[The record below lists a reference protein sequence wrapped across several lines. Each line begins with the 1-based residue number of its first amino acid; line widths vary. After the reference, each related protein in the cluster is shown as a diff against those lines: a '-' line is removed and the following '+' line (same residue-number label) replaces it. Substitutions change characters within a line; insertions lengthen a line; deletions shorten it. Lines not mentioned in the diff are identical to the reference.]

1 MRPPKRLFI
10 RKKDLVGSEEA
21 EKPAVEEIH
30 IPATVQETEDER
42 TKNIATVQE
51 ATVADEAEVIDDER
65 KDDEDEEYVYVTP
78 NYTLH
83 AILMVLG
90 SVLTGA
96 VIMFLVSN
104 SMFQERARA
113 AYLSQGY
120 VQTKNAVARSS
131 DIAMGKTAYV
141 NGELVVGTYVEVDT
155 SKATATEND
164 VLKGYTCYV
173 NGEKITGSIPIYK
186 PDSYNG
192 DTKDRIIP
200 KGYYLDGTPI
210 NIAGAANLVKENIR
224 EGVSIFGV
232 TGTYNG
238 E

>member
-1 MRPPKRLFI
+1 MRPPKKLFI
-10 RKKDLVGSEEA
+10 RKKDLLNAEE

-30 IPATVQETEDER
+30 IPAAVQETEEER

-51 ATVADEAEVIDDER
+51 ATVTEEPQIIDEEPA
-65 KDDEDEEYVYVTP
+65 DDEDEEYVYVTP
-78 NYTLH
+78 NYKLH
-83 AILMVLG
+83 AVLMVLG
-90 SVLTGA
+90 SVLVGA
-96 VIMFLVSN
+96 VIMFLASN

-120 VQTKNAVARSS
+120 VQTKNAVARSN

-186 PDSYNG
+186 PESYNG

-210 NIAGAANLVKENIR
+210 NIAGAANLVKENIK

>member
-10 RKKDLVGSEEA
+10 RKKDLAEAAEA
-21 EKPAVEEIH
+21 EKPEVETIH
-30 IPATVQETEDER
+30 IPAAVRETEEER

-51 ATVADEAEVIDDER
+51 ATVTDETEIIDDEH
-65 KDDEDEEYVYVTP
+65 KEDEDEEYVYVTP
-78 NYTLH
+78 NYTLN
-83 AILMVLG
+83 AIMMVLG
-90 SVLTGA
+90 SILVGA
-96 VIMFLVSN
+96 FIMFLVSN
-104 SMFQERARA
+104 SMFQERARE
-113 AYLSQGY
+113 AYMSQGY
-120 VQTKNAVARSS
+120 VQTKNAVAKSE

-186 PDSYNG
+186 PESYNG
-192 DTKDRIIP
+192 DTKDRVIP

-210 NIAGAANLVKENIR
+210 NIAGAINLVKENIK
-224 EGVSIFGV
+224 EGVTIFGV

>member
-10 RKKDLVGSEEA
+10 RKKDLVGAEE

-30 IPATVQETEDER
+30 IPAAVQETEDER

-51 ATVADEAEVIDDER
+51 ATVTEEPVIIDDEP

-83 AILMVLG
+83 AILMVVG
-90 SVLTGA
+90 SILVGA
-96 VIMFLVSN
+96 VIMFFASN
-104 SMFQERARA
+104 SMFQERARE

-120 VQTKNAVARSS
+120 VQTKNAVARSN

-186 PDSYNG
+186 PESYNG

-210 NIAGAANLVKENIR
+210 NSAGAANLVKENIK

>member
-10 RKKDLVGSEEA
+10 RKKDLVGAEE

-30 IPATVQETEDER
+30 IPAAVQETEDER

-51 ATVADEAEVIDDER
+51 ATVTEEPVIIDDEP

-83 AILMVLG
+83 AILMVVG
-90 SVLTGA
+90 SILVGA
-96 VIMFLVSN
+96 VIMFFASN
-104 SMFQERARA
+104 SMFQERARE

-120 VQTKNAVARSS
+120 VQTKNAVARSN

-186 PDSYNG
+186 PESYNG

-210 NIAGAANLVKENIR
+210 NIAGASNLVKENIK